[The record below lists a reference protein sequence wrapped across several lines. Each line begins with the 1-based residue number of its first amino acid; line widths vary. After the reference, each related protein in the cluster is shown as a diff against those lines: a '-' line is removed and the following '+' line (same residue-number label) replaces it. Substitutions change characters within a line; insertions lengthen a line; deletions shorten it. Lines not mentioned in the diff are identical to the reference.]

1 MRKASY
7 TKSIQ
12 LPPNEELERMNYEQ
26 VSKILDKLIQVED
39 DEGFLVKPNSIP
51 TSITIIDC
59 DFRGG
64 DKRSKGK

>member
-1 MRKASY
+1 
-7 TKSIQ
+7 
-12 LPPNEELERMNYEQ
+12 MNYDQ
-26 VSKILDKLIQVED
+26 VTKLLDKLIQVED
-39 DEGFLVKPNSIP
+39 DEGFLTKPNAIP